1 MMIGRRTP
9 RLLPARLRGLAA
21 ATLALAA
28 LVVGLGAAPAIAA
41 VAPGKGA
48 ISVSPA
54 FAADAV
60 ASQSVIATLGDSLA
74 MANEVLTSIR
84 PMTLAGFKPGNIISD
99 RVFYNNGTM
108 SEAQIQ
114 EFLNSKVPRC
124 QSGYVCLR
132 DFRQDTSARAAS
144 AMCSAYAPANGE
156 SAARII
162 WRVSQACGINPQVI
176 LVTLQKEQGLVTHTW
191 PSDYRY
197 RAAMG
202 QGCPDTAACDTAYYG
217 FFNQV
222 YGAAAQFKRYSNPPG
237 TSNYFNWYAP
247 GKTWGLRF
255 HPNVAC
261 GSTPVFVE
269 NQATAN
275 LYYFTP
281 YQPNPAAIAAGYAE
295 ANDACSSYGNRNFYN
310 YFTDWFGSTQDNTAQ
325 SVAGAVDS
333 VASGPGEI
341 WVSGWALDATSAA
354 SISVAVTINSVTTK
368 AVADQPRNDLA
379 PHYPGLGINHG
390 YRFSI
395 APPVWGDVDV
405 CVRAMNAGGTAEK
418 TLECTRVFAQG
429 GSPLGSVD
437 GMTTEPGT
445 VTVSGWAFDPDTLS
459 PIEVHVYVGANGS
472 VTKADKTRNDI
483 GNAYPAYG
491 ANHGY
496 AATVSAPAGYQTVC
510 VYGINVKSGGN
521 ILLAPCQ
528 QTFVRAARDPGNPP
542 FGSLDSFDVQGNTV
556 TMSGWALD
564 ADTPDSIGVHVYVG
578 ASGSTHKAD
587 KLRRDIGKA
596 YPGYGEAHGFSI
608 QRTLPPGGEQ
618 VCVYAINDGAGSNTV
633 LGCRFLAPAAS
644 RPPVGNIDTF
654 DVKGDKLTV
663 RGWALDSDT
672 PNSIAVHAYVGGSG
686 STHKA
691 DKPRRDIAAAYPGY
705 GEAHGFSFERTLPP
719 GGEQV
724 CVYAINDGAGSNTAL
739 ICRFAKP
746 ETPTAPPPPQSMPF
760 GSIDGVSFANGR
772 VSVTGWAIDPDTAES
787 ISVHVY
793 VGGAGY
799 AFTADSQRADI
810 DRAYP
815 GYGPLHGFSAAVP
828 VVNDG
833 RTACVYAIND
843 GPGGHTLLGCKPF

>member
-310 YFTDWFGSTQDNTAQ
+310 YFTDWFGSTQVARSAKPVGSLELVESVPGEFRVAGWALEPAVTSPLAIHVYVDGKGYARQSSLTRPDVGGAFPAAGSGHGFDARVPNNGPGNATICVYAISSGAGDNTLLGCTIRTAK
-325 SVAGAVDS
+325 SGSPFGAVDS
-333 VASGPGEI
+333 VRGVPGGITTSGWTIDPDTAGSIPVHIYVGTVGVAVAADGKRNDVAAAFAGYGAAHGFNSTVPAEPGLHSVCTYAINKGPGLNVLLGCTNVTVPATSDLGRPPSGSLESLVQDRNK
-341 WVSGWALDATSAA
+341 VSLVGWALDPDTAAPINIQVSVGAITSLHLADRTRA
-354 SISVAVTINSVTTK
+354 DVGAV
-368 AVADQPRNDLA
+368 
-379 PHYPGLGINHG
+379 YPVQGPNHG
-390 YRFSI
+390 FSVQVEL
-395 APPVWGDVDV
+395 PVGWSDV
-405 CVRAMNAGGTAEK
+405 CVTAVNNTAVGGNTELGCRRVLVDPPPPAPGANRDPIGNIEAVTA
-418 TLECTRVFAQG
+418 TSG
-429 GSPLGSVD
+429 GV
-437 GMTTEPGT
+437 T
-445 VTVSGWAFDPDTLS
+445 VT
-459 PIEVHVYVGANGS
+459 
-472 VTKADKTRNDI
+472 
-483 GNAYPAYG
+483 
-491 ANHGY
+491 
-496 AATVSAPAGYQTVC
+496 
-510 VYGINVKSGGN
+510 
-521 ILLAPCQ
+521 
-528 QTFVRAARDPGNPP
+528 
-542 FGSLDSFDVQGNTV
+542 
-556 TMSGWALD
+556 GWALD
-564 ADTPDSIGVHVYVG
+564 P
-578 ASGSTHKAD
+578 
-587 KLRRDIGKA
+587 
-596 YPGYGEAHGFSI
+596 
-608 QRTLPPGGEQ
+608 
-618 VCVYAINDGAGSNTV
+618 
-633 LGCRFLAPAAS
+633 
-644 RPPVGNIDTF
+644 
-654 DVKGDKLTV
+654 
-663 RGWALDSDT
+663 DT
-672 PNSIAVHAYVGGSG
+672 PNPIMVHIYVGSQGYAISAE
-686 STHKA
+686 KA
-691 DKPRRDIAAAYPGY
+691 RPDVAAAYPGY
-705 GEAHGFSFERTLPP
+705 GAEHGYTEVLPAAS
-719 GGEQV
+719 GKQQV
-724 CVYAINDGAGSNTAL
+724 CVYLINA
-739 ICRFAKP
+739 
-746 ETPTAPPPPQSMPF
+746 TP
-760 GSIDGVSFANGR
+760 
-772 VSVTGWAIDPDTAES
+772 
-787 ISVHVY
+787 
-793 VGGAGY
+793 
-799 AFTADSQRADI
+799 
-810 DRAYP
+810 
-815 GYGPLHGFSAAVP
+815 
-828 VVNDG
+828 
-833 RTACVYAIND
+833 
-843 GPGGHTLLGCKPF
+843 GHNPMLGCREVVVP